1 MTSNSKLA
9 YISETMADG
18 YWLLQERALLE
29 KMEIDAAKG
38 DTDAEQIVK
47 VMERFYNLFKYA
59 RR

>member
-18 YWLLQERALLE
+18 YWFLQVRGLIE
-29 KMEIDAAKG
+29 KMEMDAAKG

-47 VMERFYNLFKYA
+47 VMERFYNLCKYV
-59 RR
+59 RK